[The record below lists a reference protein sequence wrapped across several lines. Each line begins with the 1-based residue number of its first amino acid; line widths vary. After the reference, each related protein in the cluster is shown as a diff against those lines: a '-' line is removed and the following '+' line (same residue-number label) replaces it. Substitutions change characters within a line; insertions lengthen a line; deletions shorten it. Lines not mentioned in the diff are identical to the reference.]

1 MTESQLSLS
10 TTESAHAD
18 DDLLIPGPLMSQ
30 GDYWLDLHIRDPWQ
44 YQGVVIEF
52 LDNDL
57 QHQQLPLGMSLHG
70 RVRQWIRLP
79 KGASAIALRDSN
91 RGSSLTVRLT
101 EQTVC
106 RASSCYAGVHR
117 LLALLAVIRRNDV
130 LNKSALLR
138 QLWRCWRDEGILAAY
153 QRLQCC
159 KVRSPTLPLASWWHE
174 HISQRASQLADLQ
187 RRLSQQQLSK
197 VVIWIYPR
205 AGMQQEDFLATLT
218 SCCQQG
224 VEIYIDAKIPFVIPQ
239 GIAARVMSFQALH
252 QDTNWQHGLLLPVG
266 ARLLPYAAAC
276 FIQAGLN
283 QPQAEVIYTD
293 HALAERDS
301 VKASVPTEL
310 YLKPDWCLER
320 QRAEHYCGD
329 VLFVS
334 KTVLQ
339 RVDSRWAERSSSH
352 PAYDFLLSIAET
364 FAAEVFYHLRLPL
377 WLQTYQWGLSSLF
390 PDLTIHLQRCGVQ
403 AQCLPCEHGM
413 ADNDRVGEIRYQ
425 TAWQPKVSLLVPL
438 RDNLAVTRQCV
449 DSVLS
454 LTDYPDYEI
463 VLIDNQSQQPET
475 LTWLA
480 SIAKHPQVTLL
491 HYDAPFNFSAINNV
505 AAQQA
510 KGEVI
515 VLLNNDT
522 QVIDPLWLSEMLAC
536 LDLPNVGVVGAQLLF
551 ANGLIQHA
559 GCVVGPQQVATHR
572 LAFSS
577 PAIAAQKGEGQSRQQ
592 VSAVTAACLMI
603 RKSLYQA
610 LDGLDEQLSV
620 AFNDVDLCLRVGE
633 QGLRVLYTPF
643 AKLYHYESL
652 SRGKDTTPEKKQ
664 RAAQE
669 VEYMHQRWSISRYQ
683 DPFYHPLLDAR
694 LANFQ
699 LNPFPQGVN
708 DWNRL

>member
-18 DDLLIPGPLMSQ
+18 IDLLMPGPLMSQ

-44 YQGVVIEF
+44 YQGVVIEY

-57 QHQQLPLGMSLHG
+57 QHQKLPLGMSLQG
-70 RVRQWIRLP
+70 RVRQWVWLP
-79 KGASAIALRDSN
+79 KGASAIAVRDSN
-91 RGSSLTVRLT
+91 QGSNLTVRLT
-101 EQTVC
+101 KQTVR
-106 RASSCYAGVHR
+106 RASSWYAGAHR
-117 LLALLAVIRRNDV
+117 LIALLAVMRRDDV
-130 LNKSALLR
+130 LNKPVLLG
-138 QLWRCWRDEGILAAY
+138 QLWRCWREAGILAAY
-153 QRLQCC
+153 QRLQRC
-159 KVRSPTLPLASWWHE
+159 KVRSAELPLASWWQE
-174 HISQRASQLADLQ
+174 HLSLRTPQLANLQ
-187 RRLSQQQLSK
+187 RRLSHNLQSK

-205 AGMQQEDFLATLT
+205 AGMQQDDFLATLA

-224 VEIYIDAKIPFVIPQ
+224 VEIYIDARIPFTVPQ
-239 GIAARVMSFQALH
+239 GIAASVSAYQALQ
-252 QDTNWQHGLLLPVG
+252 QDSVWQSSLLLPVG
-266 ARLLPYAAAC
+266 AKLLPHAAAC
-276 FIQAGLN
+276 FFQASLN
-283 QPQAEVIYTD
+283 QPQAEVIYAD
-293 HALAERDS
+293 HAVLDS
-301 VKASVPTEL
+301 DANHASAPSQL

-329 VLFVS
+329 VLLVRN
-334 KTVLQ
+334 TVLQ
-339 RVDSRWAERSSSH
+339 RVDSRWTESDSAH

-364 FAAEVFYHLRLPL
+364 SAAKTFYHLRLPL
-377 WLQTYQWGLSSLF
+377 WLQTYAAELPLLCKSL
-390 PDLTIHLQRCGVQ
+390 TQHLARCGVL
-403 AQCLPCEHGM
+403 AQCLPYEG
-413 ADNDRVGEIRYQ
+413 RVAEIRYQ
-425 TAWQPKVSLLVPL
+425 TVWQPKVSVLIPL
-438 RDNLAVTRQCV
+438 RDNLAVTQQCV

-454 LTDYPDYEI
+454 LTDYADYEI

-475 LTWLA
+475 LAWLA

-510 KGEVI
+510 KGEVL

-522 QVIDPLWLSEMLAC
+522 QVIEAQWLSAMLAG
-536 LDLPNVGVVGAQLLF
+536 LALPNVGIVGAQLLF

-577 PAIAAQKGEGQSRQQ
+577 PSMAAQKGEGQSLQE

-610 LDGLDEQLSV
+610 LNGLDEQLTV
-620 AFNDVDLCLRVGE
+620 AFNDVDLCLRVRE
-633 QGLRVLYTPF
+633 QGLRVLYSPF
-643 AKLYHYESL
+643 ARLYHYESL

-669 VEYMHQRWSISRYQ
+669 VEYMHQRWSIRSYQ
-683 DPFYHPLLDAR
+683 DPFYHPLLDSR

-699 LNPFPQGVN
+699 LNPFPQGVSDCN
-708 DWNRL
+708 PL